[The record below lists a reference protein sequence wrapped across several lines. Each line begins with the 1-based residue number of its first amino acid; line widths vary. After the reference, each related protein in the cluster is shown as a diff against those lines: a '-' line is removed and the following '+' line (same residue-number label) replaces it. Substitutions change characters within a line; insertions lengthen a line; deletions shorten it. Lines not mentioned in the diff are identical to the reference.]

1 LQRLL
6 DFAAPNHVLC
16 GRDFTF
22 AQAPTVARQAA
33 DMAEMMG
40 LQSIF
45 LFGVIFE

>member
-16 GRDFTF
+16 GSNFPF
-22 AQAPTVARQAA
+22 AQAPTMARQAA
-33 DMAEMMG
+33 EMAEVMG
-40 LQSIF
+40 LQGIF